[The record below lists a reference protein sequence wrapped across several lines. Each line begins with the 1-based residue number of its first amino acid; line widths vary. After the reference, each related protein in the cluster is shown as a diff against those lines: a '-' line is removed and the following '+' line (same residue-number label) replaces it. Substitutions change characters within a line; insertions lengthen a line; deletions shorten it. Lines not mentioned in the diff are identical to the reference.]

1 MSNYQ
6 TLHIDI
12 GAARAELHDALALT
26 ATEVSLNNLPAGC
39 SIPFVHAHT
48 HTMRS
53 SILCWQAGVYFLWTE
68 RNLAFLKATASELIL
83 KPSVA

>member
-48 HTMRS
+48 H
-53 SILCWQAGVYFLWTE
+53 
-68 RNLAFLKATASELIL
+68 N
-83 KPSVA
+83 